1 VFLYLIKQAY
11 KELNHMPKYG
21 DIQTKKQS
29 KAMFSLDNTKQS
41 TIKMVAN
48 NNNNKITN

>member
-1 VFLYLIKQAY
+1 
-11 KELNHMPKYG
+11 MPKYG

-48 NNNNKITN
+48 NNNNKMLFHDLEYKNMEE